1 MSNIG
6 RGKLN
11 GRKKKKKTN
20 KQTNKHVVNVGS
32 EHFSSKFRTLFS
44 VQFSSHFRKIEF
56 DGLRKEKKTSPTIF
70 LSPSPSQLNTP
81 PTKGKRRGYL
91 NFPKAPLPSIIM
103 LKF

>member
-1 MSNIG
+1 MAG
-6 RGKLN
+6 
-11 GRKKKKKTN
+11 KKK
-20 KQTNKHVVNVGS
+20 KQTNKHVVNVGT
-32 EHFSSKFRTLFS
+32 EHFSSKFRTYFQSNFLLILERLS
-44 VQFSSHFRKIEF
+44 F
-56 DGLRKEKKTSPTIF
+56 DGLRKEEKMSPTIF